1 MSKEDFIQ
9 LLKSHDWTYQF
20 SDDPRVY
27 KRGQRERDA
36 INRGKAELGELGQQL
51 YDIYNEAPRPDSIL
65 SAPRKQKPAVR
76 VVCRNTGNLGEIV
89 DKTPNGF
96 LEVAFKGVYGIKYVR
111 QSDVIKLD

>member
-20 SDDPRVY
+20 SDDHRVY
-27 KRGQRERDA
+27 KRGQLERDA
-36 INRGKAELGELGQQL
+36 INRIKSELGELGQQL
-51 YDIYNEAPRPDSIL
+51 YDIYNEAPRADSIL
-65 SAPRKQKPAVR
+65 GDPRKERPAKR
-76 VVCRNTGNLGEIV
+76 VICRTTGNLGEIV

-96 LEVAFKGVYGIKYVR
+96 LEVIFNDVYGIKYVR

>member
-1 MSKEDFIQ
+1 MNKEDFIQ

-20 SDDPRVY
+20 SDDHNVY
-27 KRGQRERDA
+27 KRGQEERDT
-36 INRGKAELGELGQQL
+36 INKAKIDLGELGQQL
-51 YDIYNEAPRPDSIL
+51 YDSYNEAPMPDSIL
-65 SAPRKQKPAVR
+65 SAPRQEKPSKR
-76 VVCRNTGNLGEIV
+76 VVCRNTGKFGEII